1 MQIQTNTQ
9 PQVVVNSTTT
19 APKPKRKT
27 AKQRQQQQLQQ
38 QQQQLQQQQLQQ
50 QQQQQ
55 PQPQQIIVHQQQPM
69 QQQQQQQGFVN
80 QQQQQLIIQQQ
91 QKHQVKPRNM
101 SGDDFEYGPNMH
113 GELDQGCRKCNVIFG
128 SSTELKLHFATSH
141 NRQTFECF
149 VCNKLFLQKYN
160 FLAHIERFHDD
171 IGKSFPCQYC
181 DKVFT
186 NKNALDGHMDQ
197 QHKTPLLICPLC
209 QRGFPQSASLK
220 RHVQKVH
227 GDGSKTTTN
236 NNAPET
242 PYKCMDCGKCYKSQS
257 GLTIHSKTRHQ
268 NTQYKCNICNKSFS
282 RSSNVARHIDT
293 IHNMAKFYPCKWC
306 PKEFRSTG
314 GRDMHVQAE
323 HQGTRFDCNVCF
335 KQFKRKGSLGRHM
348 VGVHGH
354 GDNKYPCTLCSKEFK
369 QKTHLKTH
377 MKNIHQQGVVIN
389 GQPAPLIRNGNGP
402 PPGVLQARPTQVPPP
417 TVIRNIGPGVRV
429 GTQQQIIQHNGGF
442 NHM

>member
-1 MQIQTNTQ
+1 MND
-9 PQVVVNSTTT
+9 S
-19 APKPKRKT
+19 
-27 AKQRQQQQLQQ
+27 
-38 QQQQLQQQQLQQ
+38 
-50 QQQQQ
+50 
-55 PQPQQIIVHQQQPM
+55 
-69 QQQQQQQGFVN
+69 
-80 QQQQQLIIQQQ
+80 
-91 QKHQVKPRNM
+91 
-101 SGDDFEYGPNMH
+101 DFEYGPNMQ
-113 GELDQGCRKCNVIFG
+113 GELDQGCRKCNVMFG

-160 FLAHIERFHDD
+160 FLAHIERFHDEV
-171 IGKSFPCQYC
+171 GKSFPCQFC

-186 NKNALDGHMDQ
+186 TKPALDGHMAQ
-197 QHKTPLLICPLC
+197 QHKNPLLICPLC
-209 QRGFPQSASLK
+209 QRGFPQKSSLK

-227 GDGSKTTTN
+227 EEGSKIAGGN
-236 NNAPET
+236 PGPVT

-257 GLTIHSKTRHQ
+257 GLTIHSKTKHQ

-323 HQGTRFDCNVCF
+323 HHGTRFDCNVCF

-348 VGVHGH
+348 VGVHGQ
-354 GDNKYPCTLCSKEFK
+354 GDNKYSCNICSKEFK

-377 MKNIHQQGVVIN
+377 LKNIHQQGVTVVNSQQQTIV
-389 GQPAPLIRNGNGP
+389 RNGP
-402 PPGVLQARPTQVPPP
+402 PPGVIPGRPVQVAPPP
-417 TVIRNIGPGVRV
+417 TVIRTVVQPQIQAVRAGP
-429 GTQQQIIQHNGGF
+429 QQQQQQQHQMMQQQQQQQQHHNGGF
-442 NHM
+442 THM